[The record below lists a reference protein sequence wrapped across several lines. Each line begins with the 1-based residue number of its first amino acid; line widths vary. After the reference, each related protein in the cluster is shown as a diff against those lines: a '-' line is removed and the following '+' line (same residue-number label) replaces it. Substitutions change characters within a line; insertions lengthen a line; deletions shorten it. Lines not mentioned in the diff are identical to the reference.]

1 MITAIVLGG
10 GQLKEQS
17 LPKSLIEF
25 QGSPLIVRIT
35 EALEKSSYVSSIILI
50 VPDEVRNSVD
60 GKFSKVKAFV
70 SSGKDLIEK
79 IYEAL
84 DYVDTEYVLIMPVDV
99 PFINEEVIDGF
110 ILECLEKKGDAF
122 YPIISKQVIEKRF
135 PGTKRTYGKLKEGT
149 FTGGN
154 VFLIKK
160 SLFYLNR
167 NFIEEIYAAR
177 KNAFK
182 MARVAGIGI
191 FLKGLLGILRI
202 RDAEKR
208 VSKLFNNAELK
219 AVITKYPEIGID
231 VDKIED
237 LEMLKKLERVGSN
250 A

>member
-10 GQLKEQS
+10 GHLKDQS
-17 LPKSLIEF
+17 LPKSFIEF
-25 QGSPLIVRIT
+25 EGSPLIYRIV
-35 EALEKSSYVSSIILI
+35 EALENSLYVESIILI
-50 VPDEVRNSVD
+50 VPDEVKSFLNGR
-60 GKFSKVKAFV
+60 FSKIKAFV
-70 SSGKDLIEK
+70 SSGKDLITK

-84 DYVDTEYVLIMPVDV
+84 DYVDTDYVLIMPVDV
-99 PFINEEVIDGF
+99 PLISKDVIDGF

-122 YPIISKQVIEKRF
+122 YPIISKQVLEERF
-135 PGTKRTYGKLKEGT
+135 PGVKRTYGKLKEGT

-154 VFLIKK
+154 IFLIKK

-167 NFIEEIYAAR
+167 DFIEDIYAAR

-191 FLKGLLGILRI
+191 LLKGLLGILRI
-202 RDAEKR
+202 RDAEKK

-219 AVITKYPEIGID
+219 AVITKYPEIGMDID
-231 VDKIED
+231 KLED
-237 LEMLKKLERVGSN
+237 LEMLKKIEKAGSN